1 MVLLRPNGQ
10 GMVID
15 PIFWRRALVLARSH
29 GWRPAGTLPPPMLW
43 HAAASAWQGQYEP
56 AAGQEVSRP
65 DARCLADSLER
76 AAAEGSQADLG
87 ELAAFCRA
95 SGFLLCPAGDAVDSL
110 LALAHHVGLRQPRAC
125 PDAPIAGWPA
135 NPDATAAQPSHD

>member
-29 GWRPAGTLPPPMLW
+29 GWRPAGTLPPPEPW
-43 HAAASAWQGQYEP
+43 DAATPAWQGRYEP

-65 DARCLADSLER
+65 DARSLADSLER
-76 AAAEGSQADLG
+76 AAAEGGHADLG
-87 ELAAFCRA
+87 ELVAFCRA
-95 SGFLLCPAGDAVDSL
+95 SGFLLCPAPNAIDSL
-110 LALAHHVGLRQPRAC
+110 LALAHHVGLRQPQAS
-125 PDAPIAGWPA
+125 PDAPIAGRPA